1 MKLKS
6 LRRGMKKTVTKPG
19 LLATAALQK
28 PRKPTD
34 FRTKVQFL
42 LHIIYAKPD
51 PKQQKDLL

>member
-1 MKLKS
+1 
-6 LRRGMKKTVTKPG
+6 MKKTVTKPG